1 MKEHGEMS
9 VERRS
14 RGYISCWTDVLLKFV
29 AGIRLFSSALSLLAH
44 IINVNR
50 HVSQRVQDIHEHRL
64 RSPNW
69 SSGQLQALDTIILP
83 DRPAEAILTTLT
95 VMAELLLKS
104 SDFIEFGT

>member
-50 HVSQRVQDIHEHRL
+50 HVSVSKISTNIAYVHQIGPLVNCKR
-64 RSPNW
+64 
-69 SSGQLQALDTIILP
+69 
-83 DRPAEAILTTLT
+83 
-95 VMAELLLKS
+95 
-104 SDFIEFGT
+104 